1 MEGITI
7 REFRERFPPE
17 YRPSHKLVLAR
28 AKALGLGR
36 YWGRH
41 LFLTEAEAEC
51 LWQSGSVENTG
62 MRGDRSRCARRT
74 AGSYAS
80 ELKKAQ
86 EQEAKLKRLGLLP
99 TWYTTTT
106 NKPTDQSRN

>member
-28 AKALGLGR
+28 AKDLGLGR

-51 LWQSGSVENTG
+51 LWQSGS
-62 MRGDRSRCARRT
+62 GDVSGTLAAQSPCAKRT
-74 AGSYAS
+74 VGSYAS
-80 ELKKAQ
+80 ELKSQRMRQ
-86 EQEAKLKRLGLLP
+86 EKLRQLGLVP
-99 TWYTTTT
+99 VSGTTTT
-106 NKPTDQSRN
+106 NKPTD